1 MEFRLIDRIRELTA
15 QARDDVR
22 IGIGDDAAVLAPPPG
37 KELVVAIDTLVEGV
51 HFPPGTAA
59 ADIGWKALAVNLSDL
74 AAMGASP
81 AWALLALTLPSAD
94 AAFVEGFAEGF
105 AKLAQPHRLALVGGD
120 TTRGPLTV
128 SVAVH
133 GFVPPGQALTR
144 AGARVGDA
152 VLVTG
157 TLGDAAAGLHA
168 LQHPPRDDDGRTGLR
183 GFLIER
189 LNRPTPRLAVGTALR
204 GQATACVDVSDGLL
218 ADLGHICAA
227 SGVAAEIEATLLPRS
242 SALLELYD
250 DTTALHFALSGGDDY
265 ELCFTVPAARV
276 AELQAGL
283 ARLGCG
289 ATKIGRIVEGDGVR
303 VRAADGSWLATDR
316 PGWEHF
322 A

>member
-1 MEFRLIDRIRELTA
+1 MEFRLIERLRELTA
-15 QARDDVR
+15 QPRDDVR

-37 KELVVAIDTLVEGV
+37 KELAVAIDTLVEGV

-59 ADIGWKALAVNLSDL
+59 VDIGWKALAVNLSDL

-120 TTRGPLTV
+120 TTRGPLTI
-128 SVAVH
+128 SVVVH

-157 TLGDAAAGLHA
+157 TLGDAAAGLHVV
-168 LQHPPRDDDGRTGLR
+168 QHLPRDDDGRAGLR
-183 GFLIER
+183 AFLIER
-189 LNRPTPRLAVGTALR
+189 FNRPTPRLAVGAALR

-227 SGVAAEIEATLLPRS
+227 SGVAAEIEASLLPRS

-265 ELCFTVPAARV
+265 ELCFTVPANRV

-289 ATKIGRIVEGDGVR
+289 ATKIGRIVEGEGVR

>member
-1 MEFRLIDRIRELTA
+1 MEFRLIERLRELTA
-15 QARDDVR
+15 QPRDDVR

-37 KELVVAIDTLVEGV
+37 KDLVVAIDTLVEGV

-81 AWALLALTLPSAD
+81 AWALLALTLPRAD

-120 TTRGPLTV
+120 TTRGPLTI

-157 TLGDAAAGLHA
+157 TLGDAAAGLHL
-168 LQHPPRDDDGRTGLR
+168 LQHPRRDGDSHAGLR

-227 SGVAAEIEATLLPRS
+227 SGVAAEIEAALLPRS

-265 ELCFTVPAARV
+265 ELCFTAPAARV

-289 ATKIGRIVEGDGVR
+289 ATKIGRIVEGEGVR
-303 VRAADGSWLATDR
+303 VRAADGAPLATDR